1 MHNLVFTAMPWS
13 SYELA
18 NNLKHH
24 LSTESA
30 WEVYL
35 SSVLSARAYSGSL

>member
-18 NNLKHH
+18 NNLKH